1 MHKIDKFSEL
11 SNILC
16 EKDGHGKKTVA
27 LNERT
32 SPTCRKYKCRYFR
45 KDVVFEGMQLRLLF
59 VQYGRNRT
67 WKILL
72 TTDKSLSSFKVF
84 EYYQIRWNQE
94 VMRTLQAGCE
104 EAMEILLV
112 IDTAQ
117 VVDRQK
123 QANFRD

>member
-1 MHKIDKFSEL
+1 MHKIDKISEL

-72 TTDKSLSSFKVF
+72 TTDKSRGGKELDKTPLEGNF
-84 EYYQIRWNQE
+84 E
-94 VMRTLQAGCE
+94 TAAE
-104 EAMEILLV
+104 EAIAF
-112 IDTAQ
+112 I
-117 VVDRQK
+117 RQRL
-123 QANFRD
+123 A

>member
-1 MHKIDKFSEL
+1 
-11 SNILC
+11 
-16 EKDGHGKKTVA
+16 
-27 LNERT
+27 
-32 SPTCRKYKCRYFR
+32 
-45 KDVVFEGMQLRLLF
+45 MQLRLLF

-94 VMRTLQAGCE
+94 VMHTLQAGCE

>member
-1 MHKIDKFSEL
+1 MHKIDKISEL

-59 VQYGRNRT
+59 VQYGRNKT

-72 TTDKSLSSFKVF
+72 TMDKRLSFFKVF
-84 EYYQIRWNQE
+84 EYYQIRWN
-94 VMRTLQAGCE
+94 
-104 EAMEILLV
+104 
-112 IDTAQ
+112 
-117 VVDRQK
+117 
-123 QANFRD
+123 